1 MNNEPDLFQFLD
13 LFIVEFVAAVDP
25 EMKFIFK
32 WNYSNTIFFPPKEY
46 GVDVGEF

>member
-25 EMKFIFK
+25 EMKFEL
-32 WNYSNTIFFPPKEY
+32 NYFNICFSSFKEY
-46 GVDVGEF
+46 GVDLLGEF

>member
-25 EMKFIFK
+25 EIKFKLNSLNI
-32 WNYSNTIFFPPKEY
+32 IFFPPQEY